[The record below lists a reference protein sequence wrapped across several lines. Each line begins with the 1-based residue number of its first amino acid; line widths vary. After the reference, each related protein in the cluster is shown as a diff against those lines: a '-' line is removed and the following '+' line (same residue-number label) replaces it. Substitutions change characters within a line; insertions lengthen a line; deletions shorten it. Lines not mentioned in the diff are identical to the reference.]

1 MRLLNEKLKGTSEA
15 GNAPIIIAI
24 LFSIIAGGTVYYA
37 RGTQQ
42 SKMQSQ
48 LVQVKRHDSQVLNEA
63 ALELVAQLAGT
74 TAIVREGDG
83 FKVGAGLGRK
93 TTGLWRLKSPKL
105 IEVYSCDPFLPEEAS
120 QAIYGAENDKLLAA
134 NCHGRNIVTTSVQV
148 VKFYKGREHAF
159 KAIAR
164 TVWDTKG
171 DSRAHVA
178 TKARIRIPT
187 IKEQV
192 ERSDVCKFME
202 VQKAADGSVRYAA
215 DGSPYLQ
222 PKTGWKEDIQLPV
235 NTDLYADVNSPG
247 LKNLSNT
254 LVAGNF
260 QDDDQMTILDLSE
273 WHSMGISEDSDR
285 TQFIG
290 FLAGGPTPVKKW
302 PADGLRNGA
311 LKRGC
316 VKTLQNHTSDFCTKA
331 MVKERKIT
339 FDQDGRTIQR
349 DVMSCVYFFHNNV
362 NDPKTC
368 SRTFGAYCRNQDG
381 CFSKNTMVRMFDGG
395 ERSIDT
401 LKAGELLFN
410 PVTRGPSKIGKVIVG
425 REPTNLLE
433 IKTASGTL
441 EVTANHPF
449 SAERGMLRADQLKV
463 GDQIWNTDLSLVA
476 VTSIRT
482 MESVDEM
489 VWNLALDTNGSVMA
503 DHMILANGVVTG
515 DWHIQQLLDKG
526 DLKATRSVIKA
537 MKEYSDK

>member
-1 MRLLNEKLKGTSEA
+1 MTLVERKLGLKSEA
-15 GNAPIIIAI
+15 GNAPIIVAI
-24 LFSIIAGGTVYYA
+24 LFSIIAGGTVHYA
-37 RGTQQ
+37 RSTQQ
-42 SKMQSQ
+42 SKMKSQ

-74 TAIVREGDG
+74 TAIVRDGDG
-83 FKVGAGLGRK
+83 FKVGAGLSK
-93 TTGLWRLKSPKL
+93 KNIGLWKLKSPNL
-105 IEVYSCDPFLPEEAS
+105 IEVYSCDPFLPEQAS
-120 QAIYGAENDKLLAA
+120 REIYGAENDRLAA
-134 NCHGRNIVTTSVQV
+134 GSCHGRKIVTTTVQV
-148 VKFYKGREHAF
+148 VKFYEGREHAF

-171 DSRAHVA
+171 DSRAHVP

-192 ERSDVCKFME
+192 EKSDVCKFME
-202 VQKAADGSVRYAA
+202 VQRAADGSVRYAA
-215 DGSPYLQ
+215 DGSPYIQ

-235 NTDLYADVNSPG
+235 NTDLYADVDSPG
-247 LKNLSNT
+247 LKELSNT

-273 WHSMGISEDSDR
+273 WHSMGIAEDSDR

-311 LKRGC
+311 LKQGC
-316 VKTLQNHTSDFCTKA
+316 VKTLKNHTSDFCTKA

-339 FDQDGRTIQR
+339 FDQDGRSIQR

-362 NDPKTC
+362 RDPKTC

-381 CFSKNTMVRMFDGG
+381 CFSKNTLVRMYDGTQ
-395 ERSIDT
+395 RSIET
-401 LKAGELLFN
+401 LKAGELIFN
-410 PVTRGPSKIGKVIVG
+410 PVTRGPSKISKIIVG
-425 REPTNLLE
+425 QEPTNLLE
-433 IKTASGTL
+433 IKTSSGTL

-449 SAERGMLRADQLKV
+449 SSERGMLRADRLKV
-463 GDQIWNTDLSLVA
+463 GDRIWNTDLTLVA
-476 VTSIRT
+476 IDSITT
-482 MESVDEM
+482 MDSVNEM
-489 VWNLALDTNGSVMA
+489 VWNIALDTNGSVMA

-515 DWHIQQLLDKG
+515 DWHIQQLLEKG
-526 DLKATRSVIKA
+526 DLEATSSVIKA
-537 MKEYSDK
+537 MKEYSSQ